1 MDYKARKRKRKRI
14 AKYYFEN
21 PENNSL
27 EEMSKKFNLAK
38 PTISKAI
45 CEALKHR
52 LEKSKVRKWAK
63 L

>member
-45 CEALKHR
+45 GEALKHR